1 MMTVLLPNRLEDH
14 LDKECTADQRHHDE
28 QRATMNKEPAN
39 DLRHH
44 RVQHEMLN
52 LFDSSRQ
59 RPVAVDVAMRWGLR
73 D

>member
-1 MMTVLLPNRLEDH
+1 
-14 LDKECTADQRHHDE
+14 
-28 QRATMNKEPAN
+28 MNKEPAN
-39 DLRHH
+39 DASMLSFGCAFNKWG
-44 RVQHEMLN
+44 VQHEMLN